1 VPERFA
7 AVVAEVA
14 DVADVAVE
22 AALTVKPLASI
33 AVGATADPLGCQPYR
48 KVWPVVIG
56 AVM

>member
-1 VPERFA
+1 
-7 AVVAEVA
+7 VVAEVA

-48 KVWPVVIG
+48 KVWPVVVG